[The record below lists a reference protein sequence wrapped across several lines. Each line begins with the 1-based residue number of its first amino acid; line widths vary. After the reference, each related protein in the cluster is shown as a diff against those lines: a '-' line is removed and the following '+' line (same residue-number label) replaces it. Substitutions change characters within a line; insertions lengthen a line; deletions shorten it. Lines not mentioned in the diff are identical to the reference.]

1 MSIHEVTELA
11 NLFNLSAV
19 KSTMHYRTLCLTPI
33 LLLAILLFTPL
44 ASSQAA
50 PEAVENGFDN
60 PRAEEIAA
68 ITCPVDEEREA
79 RIRERGGDWEQ
90 ELETRRR
97 YQDLLPLYFSS
108 VPLQSDDA
116 LLMPVEGVTVGQ
128 VTDTWG
134 AARSEGRTHEGQ
146 DIFAPRGTPVYSATQ
161 GYVYRIGDNPLGGNV
176 VVVIGA
182 GGIRYYYAHLDSFAS
197 DLREGQYV
205 TAETLLGFVGNTGNA
220 VTTPPHLHLG
230 MYGGSYES
238 CDWDAVNPYPFLVN
252 R

>member
-1 MSIHEVTELA
+1 MS
-11 NLFNLSAV
+11 
-19 KSTMHYRTLCLTPI
+19 LTRI
-33 LLLAILLFTPL
+33 LLLILFVFVPYGF
-44 ASSQAA
+44 SQAP
-50 PEAVENGFDN
+50 PEAVDNGFSN
-60 PRAEEIAA
+60 PRAQEIAS

-97 YQDLLPLYFSS
+97 YQELLPLYFAS
-108 VPLQSDDA
+108 VPLQSADA
-116 LLMPVEGVTVGQ
+116 LLMPVEGVTVSQ

-146 DIFAPRGTPVYSATQ
+146 DIFAPRGTPIYAATQ
-161 GYVYRIGDNPLGGNV
+161 GYVYRIGENPLGGNV
-176 VVVIGA
+176 VVVIGG
-182 GGIRYYYAHLDSFAS
+182 GGIRYYYAHLDSFAP
-197 DLREGQYV
+197 DLQEGQYV

-220 VTTPPHLHLG
+220 STTPPHLHLG

-238 CDWDAVNPYPFLVN
+238 CDWDAVNPYPFLVD